1 MSGGSKHL
9 KQVAAPFMFLST
21 VTDFKSI
28 HIMSHV
34 IEMALTLMSV
44 FPKYAFQ
51 PIVHGGY
58 HTSSFNA
65 CAWSICF
72 SFFLFLSFYDGHW
85 RDQRHSGATGD
96 REDVQRKRWS
106 PGLQG
111 ALIHSIWSQWRQHLF
126 FSPSPH
132 VVGRCWEWQTNLTNN
147 NVGRKKGSL
156 GMNICQANIAP
167 NPV

>member
-1 MSGGSKHL
+1 MQLLGTVRQPLLTWKSNIICVLAGEVLNTGARVRFIQMKNVCNCHGHKHKLFALFFFFFNISSSISNSVFSKVVSKLFGGEMSGGSKHL

-65 CAWSICF
+65 CA
-72 SFFLFLSFYDGHW
+72 
-85 RDQRHSGATGD
+85 
-96 REDVQRKRWS
+96 
-106 PGLQG
+106 
-111 ALIHSIWSQWRQHLF
+111 
-126 FSPSPH
+126 
-132 VVGRCWEWQTNLTNN
+132 
-147 NVGRKKGSL
+147 
-156 GMNICQANIAP
+156 
-167 NPV
+167 